1 MTMRMRLFFK
11 ATLLLASLAV
21 LLPAQAALPVADSQG
36 QPIPTL
42 APMLKKVTSA
52 VVNIAVSATHT
63 INSPLLNDP
72 VFRHFFGVPQHQQ
85 PRQNRNSVGSGVIV
99 DAEQGL
105 IITNHHVVKDADE
118 ITIGL
123 SDGRTIVAELVG
135 SDPQV
140 DIAVLQIQA
149 KGLTA
154 LHIADSNAIEVG
166 DFVVAIGNPFNLGQT
181 VTTGIISALG
191 RTGLNRDHYENFI
204 QTDAS
209 INPGNSGGALVNLR
223 GELVGINTAIIAPA
237 GGNVGIGFAIPTE
250 MVSII
255 MAQLIEHGEVR
266 RGALGVNIQDLT
278 AELAEAF
285 SVKKDQ
291 RGVVITQVV
300 EDSAAQDAGLQA
312 GDIVMTV
319 DGRPVRRAADLR
331 NKVGMSPVGDRV
343 ALTVMRDGK
352 QHDITAV
359 IRETSQTTSE
369 GGAFS
374 VYLNGASIRNLRS
387 GELGHADKGV
397 LVETVERGSA
407 AARAGLR
414 PGDVIINA
422 NRQDI
427 INLEQLRAAIPNK
440 EDAILLRLNRNGGMF
455 FVVIR

>member
-1 MTMRMRLFFK
+1 MRMRLFFK

-21 LLPAQAALPVADSQG
+21 LLPAQAALPAADSQG

-42 APMLKKVTSA
+42 APMLKKVTPA

-85 PRQNRNSVGSGVIV
+85 PRQNRNSAGSGVIV

-237 GGNVGIGFAIPTE
+237 GGNVGIGFAIPTK
-250 MVSII
+250 MVLASKEQI
-255 MAQLIEHGEVR
+255 MQYGEVR
-266 RGALGVNIQDLT
+266 RGRIGVVIQDLSRD
-278 AELAEAF
+278 LAQAF
-285 SVKKDQ
+285 
-291 RGVVITQVV
+291 
-300 EDSAAQDAGLQA
+300 GLDEHQ
-312 GDIVMTV
+312 
-319 DGRPVRRAADLR
+319 
-331 NKVGMSPVGDRV
+331 
-343 ALTVMRDGK
+343 
-352 QHDITAV
+352 Q
-359 IRETSQTTSE
+359 
-369 GGAFS
+369 
-374 VYLNGASIRNLRS
+374 
-387 GELGHADKGV
+387 GV
-397 LVETVERGSA
+397 LVSQVEAKAPADKAGVKVEDIIIAVDDEPIRSVAQLRNSIAMKRIGEKAKLTLIRNGKEQQLKVRIGEQANTQALAKNNDEESQAAVINKLAGVHLRNSNEGVTVVALEGE
-407 AARAGLR
+407 ARSTGLR
-414 PGDVIINA
+414 VNDVILAA
-422 NRQDI
+422 NRQAI
-427 INLEQLRAAIPNK
+427 RTINDLRKALKSSQSDN
-440 EDAILLRLNRNGGMF
+440 LLLQIKRNNSHLF
-455 FVVIR
+455 LIVR

>member
-1 MTMRMRLFFK
+1 MRMRLFFK

-42 APMLKKVTSA
+42 APMLKKVTPA

-85 PRQNRNSVGSGVIV
+85 PRQNRNSAGSGVIV

-237 GGNVGIGFAIPTE
+237 GGNVGIGFAIPTK
-250 MVSII
+250 MVLASKEQI
-255 MAQLIEHGEVR
+255 MQYGEVR
-266 RGALGVNIQDLT
+266 RGRIGVVIQDLSRD
-278 AELAEAF
+278 LAQAF
-285 SVKKDQ
+285 
-291 RGVVITQVV
+291 
-300 EDSAAQDAGLQA
+300 GLDEHQ
-312 GDIVMTV
+312 
-319 DGRPVRRAADLR
+319 
-331 NKVGMSPVGDRV
+331 
-343 ALTVMRDGK
+343 
-352 QHDITAV
+352 Q
-359 IRETSQTTSE
+359 
-369 GGAFS
+369 
-374 VYLNGASIRNLRS
+374 
-387 GELGHADKGV
+387 GV
-397 LVETVERGSA
+397 LVSQVEAKAPADKAGVKVEDIIIAVDDEPIRSVAQLRNSIAMKRIGEKAKLTLIRNGKEQQLKVRIGEQANTQALAKNNDEESQAAVINKLAGVHLRNSNEGVTVVALEGE
-407 AARAGLR
+407 ARSTGLR
-414 PGDVIINA
+414 VNDVILAA
-422 NRQDI
+422 NRQAI
-427 INLEQLRAAIPNK
+427 RTINDLRKALKSSQSDN
-440 EDAILLRLNRNGGMF
+440 LLLQIKRNNSHLF
-455 FVVIR
+455 LIVR

>member
-1 MTMRMRLFFK
+1 MRMRLFFK

-21 LLPAQAALPVADSQG
+21 LLPAQAALPAADSQG

-42 APMLKKVTSA
+42 APMLKKVTPA

-85 PRQNRNSVGSGVIV
+85 PRQNRNSAGSGVIV

-154 LHIADSNAIEVG
+154 LHLADSNTIEVG

-237 GGNVGIGFAIPTE
+237 GGNVGIGFAIPTK
-250 MVSII
+250 MVLASKEQI
-255 MAQLIEHGEVR
+255 MQYGEVR
-266 RGALGVNIQDLT
+266 RGRIGVVIQDLSLD
-278 AELAEAF
+278 LAQAF
-285 SVKKDQ
+285 
-291 RGVVITQVV
+291 
-300 EDSAAQDAGLQA
+300 GLDEHQ
-312 GDIVMTV
+312 
-319 DGRPVRRAADLR
+319 
-331 NKVGMSPVGDRV
+331 
-343 ALTVMRDGK
+343 
-352 QHDITAV
+352 Q
-359 IRETSQTTSE
+359 
-369 GGAFS
+369 
-374 VYLNGASIRNLRS
+374 
-387 GELGHADKGV
+387 GV
-397 LVETVERGSA
+397 LVSQVEAKAPADKAGVKVEDIIIAVDDEPIRSVAQLRNSIAMKRIGEKAKLTLIRNGKEQQLKVRIGEQANTQALAKKNDEESQAAVINKLAGVHLRNSNEGVTVVALEGE
-407 AARAGLR
+407 ARSTGLR
-414 PGDVIINA
+414 VNDVILAA
-422 NRQDI
+422 NRQAI
-427 INLEQLRAAIPNK
+427 RTINDLRKALKSSQSDNF
-440 EDAILLRLNRNGGMF
+440 LLQIKRNNSHLF
-455 FVVIR
+455 LIVR

>member
-42 APMLKKVTSA
+42 APMLKKVTPA

-85 PRQNRNSVGSGVIV
+85 PRQNRNSAGSGVIV

-154 LHIADSNAIEVG
+154 LHIADSNTIEVG

-237 GGNVGIGFAIPTE
+237 GGNVGIGFAIPTK
-250 MVSII
+250 MVLASKEQI
-255 MAQLIEHGEVR
+255 MQYGEVR
-266 RGALGVNIQDLT
+266 RGRIGVVIQDLSRD
-278 AELAEAF
+278 LAQAF
-285 SVKKDQ
+285 
-291 RGVVITQVV
+291 
-300 EDSAAQDAGLQA
+300 GLDEHQ
-312 GDIVMTV
+312 
-319 DGRPVRRAADLR
+319 
-331 NKVGMSPVGDRV
+331 
-343 ALTVMRDGK
+343 
-352 QHDITAV
+352 Q
-359 IRETSQTTSE
+359 
-369 GGAFS
+369 
-374 VYLNGASIRNLRS
+374 
-387 GELGHADKGV
+387 GV
-397 LVETVERGSA
+397 LVSQVEAKAPADKAGVKVEDIIIAVDDEPIRSVAQLRNSIAMKRIGEKAKLTLIRNGKEQQLKVRIGEQANTQALAKNNDEESQAAVINKLAGVHLRNSNEGVTVVALEGE
-407 AARAGLR
+407 ARSTGLR
-414 PGDVIINA
+414 VNDVILAA
-422 NRQDI
+422 NRQAI
-427 INLEQLRAAIPNK
+427 RTINDLRKALKSSQSDN
-440 EDAILLRLNRNGGMF
+440 LLLQIKRNNSHLF
-455 FVVIR
+455 LIVR

>member
-1 MTMRMRLFFK
+1 MRMRLFFK
-11 ATLLLASLAV
+11 ATLLLASFAV

-42 APMLKKVTSA
+42 APMLKKVTPA

-237 GGNVGIGFAIPTE
+237 GGNVGIGFAIPTK
-250 MVSII
+250 MVLASKEQI
-255 MAQLIEHGEVR
+255 MQYGEVR
-266 RGALGVNIQDLT
+266 RGRIGVVIQDLSRD
-278 AELAEAF
+278 LAQAF
-285 SVKKDQ
+285 
-291 RGVVITQVV
+291 
-300 EDSAAQDAGLQA
+300 GLDEHQ
-312 GDIVMTV
+312 
-319 DGRPVRRAADLR
+319 
-331 NKVGMSPVGDRV
+331 
-343 ALTVMRDGK
+343 
-352 QHDITAV
+352 Q
-359 IRETSQTTSE
+359 
-369 GGAFS
+369 
-374 VYLNGASIRNLRS
+374 
-387 GELGHADKGV
+387 GV
-397 LVETVERGSA
+397 LVSQVEAKAPADKAGVKVEDIIIAVDDEPIRSVAQLRNSIAMKRIGEKAKLTLIRNGKEQQLKVRIGEQANTQALAKNNDEESQAAVINKLAGVHLRNSNEGVTVVALEGE
-407 AARAGLR
+407 ARSTGLR
-414 PGDVIINA
+414 VNDVILAA
-422 NRQDI
+422 NRQAI
-427 INLEQLRAAIPNK
+427 RTINDLRKALKSSQSDN
-440 EDAILLRLNRNGGMF
+440 LLLQIKRNNSHLF
-455 FVVIR
+455 LIVR

>member
-1 MTMRMRLFFK
+1 MRMRLFFK

-42 APMLKKVTSA
+42 APMLKKVTPA

-237 GGNVGIGFAIPTE
+237 GGNVGIGFAIPTK
-250 MVSII
+250 MVLASKEQI
-255 MAQLIEHGEVR
+255 MQYGEVR
-266 RGALGVNIQDLT
+266 RGRIGVVIQDLSRD
-278 AELAEAF
+278 LAQAF
-285 SVKKDQ
+285 
-291 RGVVITQVV
+291 
-300 EDSAAQDAGLQA
+300 GLDEHQ
-312 GDIVMTV
+312 
-319 DGRPVRRAADLR
+319 
-331 NKVGMSPVGDRV
+331 
-343 ALTVMRDGK
+343 
-352 QHDITAV
+352 Q
-359 IRETSQTTSE
+359 
-369 GGAFS
+369 
-374 VYLNGASIRNLRS
+374 
-387 GELGHADKGV
+387 GV
-397 LVETVERGSA
+397 LVSQVEAKAPADKAGVKVEDIIIAVDDEPIRSVAQLRNSIAMKRIGEKAKLTLIRNGKEQQLKVRIGEQANTQALAKNNDEESQAAVINKLAGVHLRNSNEGVTVVALEGE
-407 AARAGLR
+407 ARSTGLR
-414 PGDVIINA
+414 VNDVILAA
-422 NRQDI
+422 NRQAI
-427 INLEQLRAAIPNK
+427 RTINDLRKALKSSQSDNF
-440 EDAILLRLNRNGGMF
+440 LLQIKRNNSHLF
-455 FVVIR
+455 LIVR

>member
-1 MTMRMRLFFK
+1 MRMRLFFK

-42 APMLKKVTSA
+42 APMLKKVTPA

-85 PRQNRNSVGSGVIV
+85 PRQNRNSAGSGVIV

-154 LHIADSNAIEVG
+154 LHLADSNTIEVG

-237 GGNVGIGFAIPTE
+237 GGNVGIGFAIPTK
-250 MVSII
+250 MVLASKEQI
-255 MAQLIEHGEVR
+255 MQYGEVR
-266 RGALGVNIQDLT
+266 RGRIGVVIQDLSLD
-278 AELAEAF
+278 LAQAF
-285 SVKKDQ
+285 
-291 RGVVITQVV
+291 
-300 EDSAAQDAGLQA
+300 GLDEHQ
-312 GDIVMTV
+312 
-319 DGRPVRRAADLR
+319 
-331 NKVGMSPVGDRV
+331 
-343 ALTVMRDGK
+343 
-352 QHDITAV
+352 Q
-359 IRETSQTTSE
+359 
-369 GGAFS
+369 
-374 VYLNGASIRNLRS
+374 
-387 GELGHADKGV
+387 GV
-397 LVETVERGSA
+397 LVSQVEAKAPADKAGVKVEDIIIAVDDEPIRSVAQLRNSIAMKRIGEKAKLTLIRNGKEQQLKVRIGEQANTQALAKKNDEESQAAVINKLAGVHLRNSNEGVTVVALEGE
-407 AARAGLR
+407 ARSTGLR
-414 PGDVIINA
+414 VNDVILAA
-422 NRQDI
+422 NRQAI
-427 INLEQLRAAIPNK
+427 RTINDLRKALKSSQSDNF
-440 EDAILLRLNRNGGMF
+440 LLQIKRNNSHLF
-455 FVVIR
+455 LIVR

>member
-1 MTMRMRLFFK
+1 MRMRLFFK

-21 LLPAQAALPVADSQG
+21 LLPAQAALPAADSQG

-42 APMLKKVTSA
+42 APMLKKVTPA

-237 GGNVGIGFAIPTE
+237 GGNVGIGFAIPTK
-250 MVSII
+250 MVLASKEQI
-255 MAQLIEHGEVR
+255 MQYGEVR
-266 RGALGVNIQDLT
+266 RGRIGVVIQDLSRD
-278 AELAEAF
+278 LAQAF
-285 SVKKDQ
+285 
-291 RGVVITQVV
+291 
-300 EDSAAQDAGLQA
+300 GLDEHQ
-312 GDIVMTV
+312 
-319 DGRPVRRAADLR
+319 
-331 NKVGMSPVGDRV
+331 
-343 ALTVMRDGK
+343 
-352 QHDITAV
+352 Q
-359 IRETSQTTSE
+359 
-369 GGAFS
+369 
-374 VYLNGASIRNLRS
+374 
-387 GELGHADKGV
+387 GV
-397 LVETVERGSA
+397 LVSQVEAKAPADKAGVKVEDIIIAVDDEPIRSVAQLRNSIAMKRIGEKAKLTLIRNGKEQQLKVRIGEQANTQALAKNNDEESQAAVINKLAGVHLRNSNEGVTVVALEGE
-407 AARAGLR
+407 ARSTGLR
-414 PGDVIINA
+414 VNDVILAA
-422 NRQDI
+422 NRQAI
-427 INLEQLRAAIPNK
+427 RTINDLRKALKSSQSDN
-440 EDAILLRLNRNGGMF
+440 LLLQIKRNNSHLF
-455 FVVIR
+455 LIVR

>member
-1 MTMRMRLFFK
+1 MRMRLFFK

-21 LLPAQAALPVADSQG
+21 LLPAQAALPAADSQG

-42 APMLKKVTSA
+42 APMLKKVTPA

-154 LHIADSNAIEVG
+154 LHIADSNTIEVG

-237 GGNVGIGFAIPTE
+237 GGNVGIGFAIPTK
-250 MVSII
+250 MVLASKEQI
-255 MAQLIEHGEVR
+255 MQYGEVR
-266 RGALGVNIQDLT
+266 RGRIGVVIQDLSLD
-278 AELAEAF
+278 LAQAF
-285 SVKKDQ
+285 
-291 RGVVITQVV
+291 
-300 EDSAAQDAGLQA
+300 GLDEHQ
-312 GDIVMTV
+312 
-319 DGRPVRRAADLR
+319 
-331 NKVGMSPVGDRV
+331 
-343 ALTVMRDGK
+343 
-352 QHDITAV
+352 Q
-359 IRETSQTTSE
+359 
-369 GGAFS
+369 
-374 VYLNGASIRNLRS
+374 
-387 GELGHADKGV
+387 GV
-397 LVETVERGSA
+397 LVSQVEAKAPADKAGVKVEDIIIAVDDEPIRSVAQLRNSIAMKRIGEKAKLTLIRNGKEQQLKVRIGEQANTQALAKKNDEESQAAVINKLAGVHLRNSNEGVTVVALEGE
-407 AARAGLR
+407 ARSTGLR
-414 PGDVIINA
+414 VNDVILAA
-422 NRQDI
+422 NRQAI
-427 INLEQLRAAIPNK
+427 RTINDLRKALKSSQSDNF
-440 EDAILLRLNRNGGMF
+440 LLQIKRNNSHLF
-455 FVVIR
+455 LIVR

>member
-1 MTMRMRLFFK
+1 MRMRLFFK

-42 APMLKKVTSA
+42 APMLKKVTPA

-85 PRQNRNSVGSGVIV
+85 PRQNRNSAGSGVIV

-237 GGNVGIGFAIPTE
+237 GGNVGIGFAIPTK
-250 MVSII
+250 MVLASKEQI
-255 MAQLIEHGEVR
+255 MQYGEVR
-266 RGALGVNIQDLT
+266 RGRIGVVIQDLSRD
-278 AELAEAF
+278 LAQAF
-285 SVKKDQ
+285 
-291 RGVVITQVV
+291 
-300 EDSAAQDAGLQA
+300 GLDEHQ
-312 GDIVMTV
+312 
-319 DGRPVRRAADLR
+319 
-331 NKVGMSPVGDRV
+331 
-343 ALTVMRDGK
+343 
-352 QHDITAV
+352 Q
-359 IRETSQTTSE
+359 
-369 GGAFS
+369 
-374 VYLNGASIRNLRS
+374 
-387 GELGHADKGV
+387 GV
-397 LVETVERGSA
+397 LVSQVEAKAPADKAGVKVEDIIIAVDDEPIRSVAQLRNSIAMKRIGEKAKLTLIRNGKEQQLKVRIGEQANTQALAKNNDEESQAAVINKLAGVHLRNSNEGVTVVALEGE
-407 AARAGLR
+407 ARSTGLR
-414 PGDVIINA
+414 VNDVILAA
-422 NRQDI
+422 NRQAI
-427 INLEQLRAAIPNK
+427 RTINDLRKALKSSQSDNF
-440 EDAILLRLNRNGGMF
+440 LLQIKRNNSHLF
-455 FVVIR
+455 LIVR

>member
-21 LLPAQAALPVADSQG
+21 LLPAQAALPAADSQG

-42 APMLKKVTSA
+42 APMLKKVTPA

-154 LHIADSNAIEVG
+154 LHLADSNTIEVG

-237 GGNVGIGFAIPTE
+237 GGNVGIGFAIPTK
-250 MVSII
+250 MVLASKEQI
-255 MAQLIEHGEVR
+255 MQYGEVR
-266 RGALGVNIQDLT
+266 RGRIGVVIQDLSRDLAQAFGLDEHQQGVLVSQVEANAPADKAGIK
-278 AELAEAF
+278 AE
-285 SVKKDQ
+285 
-291 RGVVITQVV
+291 
-300 EDSAAQDAGLQA
+300 
-312 GDIVMTV
+312 DIIIAV
-319 DGRPVRRAADLR
+319 DNEPVRSVAQLR
-331 NKVGMSPVGDRV
+331 NSIAMKRIGDK
-343 ALTVMRDGK
+343 AKIKLIRDGK
-352 QHDITAV
+352 TQQLTVRVGEQTNAQELVKEGDSKQAAV
-359 IRETSQTTSE
+359 INKLAGVHLQNSRDGVVVVALENE
-369 GGAFS
+369 A
-374 VYLNGASIRNLRS
+374 RN
-387 GELGHADKGV
+387 
-397 LVETVERGSA
+397 T
-407 AARAGLR
+407 GLR
-414 PGDVIINA
+414 VNDVILAA
-422 NRQDI
+422 NRQPVRDI
-427 INLEQLRAAIPNK
+427 NDLRK
-440 EDAILLRLNRNGGMF
+440 ILKRSKQEIGRAH
-455 FVVIR
+455 V